1 MKQTDQEKGAMEYQ
15 TELVVEVAAMSD
27 AGCRRPNNEDS
38 FGYDLAANIFVVCD
52 GMGGMAAGEVASRI
66 AVDKLLSV
74 YGELASLNLPAE
86 ERLHRAI
93 EMTNESVWSL
103 SRKRTLL
110 HGMGTTLVTACVD
123 GRRLIVGN
131 VGDSRAYFLRD
142 GGCVQITHDHSYV
155 EEQMS
160 QGLAEPL
167 LGHTSPLLALIT
179 RAIGAAE
186 TVLPDLFVADLQSGD
201 VVLLTTDGLT
211 RYAQAE
217 EIANCISAG
226 RDLAETCGQMIESA
240 KAQGG
245 EDNVTCLLLRFA

>member
-1 MKQTDQEKGAMEYQ
+1 MKPTDQKTGAMEHQ

-38 FGYDLAANIFVVCD
+38 FGYDLASNIFVVCD

-66 AVDKLLSV
+66 AVDKLMLL
-74 YGELASLNLPAE
+74 YGELGSLDVPAE

-93 EMTNESVWSL
+93 EITNESVWSL
-103 SRKRTLL
+103 SREREVL

-155 EEQMS
+155 EEQVR
-160 QGLAEPL
+160 QGLAEQL
-167 LGHTSPLLALIT
+167 SGDTSPLRALIT

-186 TVLPDLFVADLQSGD
+186 TVMPDLFVADLQSGD

-226 RDLAETCGQMIESA
+226 RDLAETCKQMIESA
-240 KAQGG
+240 KALGG

>member
-1 MKQTDQEKGAMEYQ
+1 MEYQ
-15 TELVVEVAAMSD
+15 TELVVEVAAISD

-38 FGYDLAANIFVVCD
+38 FGYDLASHIFVVCD
-52 GMGGMAAGEVASRI
+52 GMGGMAAGEIASRT
-66 AVDKLLSV
+66 AVDQLMLLYS
-74 YGELASLNLPAE
+74 ELSSLDAPAE

-93 EMTNESVWSL
+93 AMTNESVWSL
-103 SRKRTLL
+103 SREKELL

-142 GGCVQITHDHSYV
+142 GGCVQITQDHSYV
-155 EEQMS
+155 EEQAR
-160 QGLAEPL
+160 QGLPGPVAAY
-167 LGHTSPLLALIT
+167 TSPLRAFIT
-179 RAIGAAE
+179 RAVGAAE
-186 TVLPDLFVADLQSGD
+186 TVTPDLFVADLQSGD

-217 EIANCISAG
+217 EIAGCVSAG
-226 RDLAETCGQMIESA
+226 GDLAETCRQMIETA